1 MVANSALYDTLLTQ
15 LSQLSPLR
23 AFEADAKVP
32 AGARYP
38 PQHCDFRMPPVDAA
52 ATLPPEE
59 REDYFSLTFKTL
71 KAPVRKFTL
80 HTSSIRTVAQVK
92 RHLSRV
98 SNIPVSTMRLVLGGK
113 GLVDSKLI
121 GDYPIQSDSV
131 IQIISRP
138 AGSADPD
145 ADKATEVVAAD
156 EANPLSSV
164 LEKEGDGSS
173 SHPTSIV
180 ASAVSNKRSV
190 EAQSTVAGHESDDES
205 DDEAGVMTEL
215 TKDQLKQ
222 SNGAFRNEL
231 RQLVSRQFGASQAT
245 SVNRLLDSYFA
256 SL

>member
-1 MVANSALYDTLLTQ
+1 
-15 LSQLSPLR
+15 
-23 AFEADAKVP
+23 
-32 AGARYP
+32 
-38 PQHCDFRMPPVDAA
+38 MPPITEAA

-145 ADKATEVVAAD
+145 ADRATEVVAAD

-164 LEKEGDGSS
+164 LEKESDSTLS
-173 SHPTSIV
+173 RPTNVV
-180 ASAVSNKRSV
+180 ASAVSNKRSAN
-190 EAQSTVAGHESDDES
+190 AQRVDAGHESEDET
-205 DDEAGVMTEL
+205 DDEADQMTEL
-215 TKDQLKQ
+215 TKDRLKQ

-231 RQLVSRQFGASQAT
+231 RQL
-245 SVNRLLDSYFA
+245 
-256 SL
+256 